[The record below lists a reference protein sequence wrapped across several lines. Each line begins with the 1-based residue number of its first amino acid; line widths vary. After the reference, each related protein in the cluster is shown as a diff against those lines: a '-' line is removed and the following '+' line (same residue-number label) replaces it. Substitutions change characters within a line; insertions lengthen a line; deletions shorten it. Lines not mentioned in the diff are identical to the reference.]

1 MRRII
6 VGLLFLT
13 SLIGKVD
20 ELPTITLLR
29 PQASEI
35 LSDSEGRTTLNLLQ
49 GLRTWRVR
57 EISRGRFQV
66 LGDV

>member
-6 VGLLFLT
+6 VVFLFLT

-35 LSDSEGRTTLNLLQ
+35 LSDSEGRTTYNLLK

-57 EISRGRFQV
+57 EISRGRFEV